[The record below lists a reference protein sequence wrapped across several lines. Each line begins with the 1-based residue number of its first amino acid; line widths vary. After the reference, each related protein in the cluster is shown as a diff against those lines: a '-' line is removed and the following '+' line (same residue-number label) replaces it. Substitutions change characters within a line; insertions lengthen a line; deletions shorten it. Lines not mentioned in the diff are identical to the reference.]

1 MATTE
6 HEGTTPAARAADLV
20 PIALLAPALVVLLVV
35 KGALVV
41 ETLQHPRAIAMLA
54 ALVGAWLL
62 LSRVV
67 LPRFVADT
75 ARLLV
80 MTAFAV
86 TIVWLLVAPYLFTTR
101 VDEPIPA
108 DVPSAPLT
116 TGTLRGLAHDAIG
129 NASVYQAADGRLF
142 VGLESIDVDPGPD
155 LHAYLVPREGARDRT
170 DGVHLGRL
178 RGTEGTQY
186 FEIDADTAPDVTN
199 GATVLVWCRVFG
211 FAVAHA
217 PQTAL

>member
-20 PIALLAPALVVLLVV
+20 PIALLAPALVVLLVA

-41 ETLQHPRAIAMLA
+41 EALQHPRAIAITV

-62 LSRVV
+62 AGRVV
-67 LPRFVADT
+67 LPNLVADT
-75 ARLLV
+75 ARLLA

-86 TIVWLLVAPYLFTTR
+86 AIVWLLIAPYFFTTR
-101 VDEPIPA
+101 IDEPIPA

-129 NASVYQAADGRLF
+129 NASVYQVADGRLF
-142 VGLESIDVDPGPD
+142 VGLEAIDIDPGPD

-170 DGVHLGRL
+170 DGIHLGRL

-186 FEIDADTAPDVTN
+186 FEIDADAAPAVDDGT
-199 GATVLVWCRVFG
+199 TVVVWCRLFA

-217 PQTAL
+217 PQVAL